1 MKRHILEKV
10 FAVACALTLAV
21 GVMRGA
27 VFARSDEAADELPA
41 EPEATFVV
49 VDLELDADASPVD
62 AADPEEAVPASETE
76 ASEPAA
82 APVTEVTD
90 NRSSV
95 PLTVNGAETG
105 ECPIIG
111 GIPYVDAESLC
122 RALGMSID
130 ARTQGDTFTVSGD
143 LSLTARAGDIYFVC
157 NDRYLYVADGVRL
170 QDGRALLPMEAMAKC
185 LNVAVEWDRVQWTV
199 EVATDSVTPLESG
212 RTYYN
217 ETDVYWLSHVIY
229 AEAGSQSLL
238 GQIAVGNVVL
248 NRVASDAFAEQ
259 DNVYDVIFAK
269 NQFEVVI
276 NGMIYMEPGDA
287 AVIAAKLALE
297 GYDVCGGSTYFATF
311 EFGEGY
317 ECVMWIGDHC
327 FMVEA

>member
-1 MKRHILEKV
+1 MKKHILEKA
-10 FAVACALTLAV
+10 FAVTCALTLAV

-27 VFARSDEAADELPA
+27 VFARGVDVSDELPA

-49 VDLELDADASPVD
+49 VDLELDTGASPADAD
-62 AADPEEAVPASETE
+62 LPEEAVPASETE
-76 ASEPAA
+76 ASVSAA
-82 APVTEVTD
+82 LPIEVTD

-95 PLTVNGAETG
+95 PLTVNGADAG

-111 GIPYVDAESLC
+111 GIPFVDAESLC
-122 RALGMSID
+122 RALGMD
-130 ARTQGDTFTVSGD
+130 VDVQVQGDTYTITGD
-143 LSLTARAGDIYFVC
+143 IDLTARAGDIYFVC
-157 NDRYLYVADGVRL
+157 NDRCLYVADGVRL
-170 QDGRALLPMEAMAKC
+170 QNGKAFLPMEEMAKC
-185 LNVAVEWDRVQWTV
+185 LNIAAAWDRVKWTV
-199 EVATDSVTPLESG
+199 TVTADEVSPLESG
-212 RTYYN
+212 RTYYA

-229 AEAGSQSLL
+229 AEAGSQPLL

-248 NRVASDAFAEQ
+248 NRVASDRFPGQ
-259 DNVYDVIFAK
+259 NSVYDVIFAK

-276 NGMIYMEPGDA
+276 NGMIYMEPGDS

-311 EFGEGY
+311 DFGEGY